1 MEPGPI
7 TPPDAGA
14 SAPRSADDVYHDLR
28 DHVSPPLALGARL
41 MGRGAYEVEAEGA
54 VVRLSDG
61 RELLDFASYAVS
73 LFGHRHP
80 TIVAAVA
87 RQLGLMPSSTRIVG
101 NPVQAA
107 FASQLIDAI
116 GAPYQYVWSG
126 LSGADAVEAAL
137 KLARRASGR
146 PRVLAVEGAF
156 HGKSLGALGATHNP
170 GFRVGIEAVVGHG
183 VTHIAP
189 DDAAA
194 VARECAAGDVAAVL
208 FEPIRGEAGVRP
220 MDPELLRRWQA
231 DAHAAGAFFIS
242 DEIQVGFGRCGHL
255 SVALADG
262 LQPDAV
268 LFAKPLGG
276 GVMPLSAV
284 VATPEFF
291 APLAKDGTFHS
302 LTFGGHPLSCAA
314 GLAALE
320 VLRGSTAEIARLST
334 AFAAR
339 LPQIAAA
346 HPRVFAGVRG
356 RGLLWGLEFQTP
368 ALAGEMLLFLGEH
381 GLIVCPCF
389 SSKTVLRLFPPTT
402 LTQAQLTQAFTA
414 IERAAAD
421 CQAVLDAGAYDDAP
435 TTPGAAD
442 PSRTTGAP
450 A

>member
-1 MEPGPI
+1 MHERPT
-7 TPPDAGA
+7 TPPAERA
-14 SAPRSADDVYHDLR
+14 ADDVFHDLR
-28 DHVSPPLALGARL
+28 DHVSPPIALGARL
-41 MGRGAYEVEAEGA
+41 FGRNAYEVEAEGA

-61 RELLDFASYAVS
+61 RELLDFSSYAVT

-80 TIVAAVA
+80 TVVAAVA
-87 RQLGLMPSSTRIVG
+87 DQLGRMPTSTRILG
-101 NPVQAA
+101 NPLQAA
-107 FASQLIDAI
+107 FATALAAELGD
-116 GAPYQYVWSG
+116 PFQYVWCG

-146 PRVLAVEGAF
+146 TRILAVEGAF

-189 DDAAA
+189 DDPGA
-194 VARECAAGDVAAVL
+194 VARECAKGDVAGVL
-208 FEPIRGEAGVRP
+208 FEPIRGEAGVHP
-220 MDPELLRRWQA
+220 MDTSLLRRWQD

-242 DEIQVGFGRCGHL
+242 DEIQIGFGRCGHVSL
-255 SVALADG
+255 AVADG
-262 LQPDAV
+262 LKPDAV

-314 GLAALE
+314 GLAALQ
-320 VLRGSTAEIARLST
+320 VLRDSTADIARITT
-334 AFAAR
+334 AFADR
-339 LPQIAAA
+339 LPRIAAA
-346 HPRVFAGVRG
+346 YPSVIATVRG
-356 RGLLWGLEFQTP
+356 RGLLWGLELQTP

-381 GLIVCPCF
+381 GLIASPCF

-402 LTQAQLTQAFTA
+402 LTDDELDRAFAT

-421 CQAVLDAGAYDDAP
+421 CQAVIDGGAYDDAADETVSPNSP
-435 TTPGAAD
+435 T
-442 PSRTTGAP
+442 TTGAR

>member
-1 MEPGPI
+1 MSARPI
-7 TPPDAGA
+7 TDPAEVA
-14 SAPRSADDVYHDLR
+14 APRSADEVYRDLR
-28 DHVSPPLALGARL
+28 DHVSPPLALSGRL
-41 MGRGAYEVEAEGA
+41 MGRGAYEVEAEGS

-61 RELLDFASYAVS
+61 RELLDFSSYAVT
-73 LFGHRHP
+73 LFGQRHP
-80 TIVAAVA
+80 KVVAAVSA
-87 RQLGLMPSSTRIVG
+87 QLGVMPSSTRIVG

-107 FASQLIDAI
+107 FATAMIDAI
-116 GAPYQYVWSG
+116 GAPFHYVWSG

-146 PRVLAVEGAF
+146 QRILAVEGAF

-170 GFRVGIEAVVGHG
+170 GFRIGIEEVVGHG

-189 DDAAA
+189 DDAGA
-194 VARECAAGDVAAVL
+194 VARECAAGDVAGVL
-208 FEPIRGEAGVRP
+208 FEPIRGEAGIQP
-220 MDPELLRRWQA
+220 MDLELLRRWQA

-242 DEIQVGFGRCGHL
+242 DEIQIGFGRCGPL

-284 VATPEFF
+284 VATAEFF

-320 VLRGSTAEIARLST
+320 VLDDSAGDIARLSK

-346 HPRVFAGVRG
+346 YPGVIAEVRG
-356 RGLLWGLEFQTP
+356 RGLLWGLDLRTP

-402 LTQAQLTQAFTA
+402 LTEAELTRAFSA
-414 IERAAAD
+414 IEHAAAD
-421 CQAVLDAGAYDDAP
+421 CQAVLDASVGDDAP
-435 TTPGAAD
+435 GTARVSPTSGARA
-442 PSRTTGAP
+442 
-450 A
+450 

>member
-1 MEPGPI
+1 M
-7 TPPDAGA
+7 
-14 SAPRSADDVYHDLR
+14 APRPHDAPADRPAGEVYRDLR
-28 DHVSPPLALGARL
+28 DHVSPPVALSGRL
-41 MGRGAYEVEAEGA
+41 MGRGAYEVEAEGS

-61 RELLDFASYAVS
+61 RELLDFSSYAVT
-73 LFGHRHP
+73 LFGQRHP
-80 TIVAAVA
+80 TVVAAVA
-87 RQLGLMPSSTRIVG
+87 EQLGVMPSSTRILG

-107 FASQLIDAI
+107 FATQLAAAL
-116 GAPYQYVWSG
+116 GEPFQYVWSG

-146 PRVLAVEGAF
+146 QRILAVEGAF

-170 GFRVGIEAVVGHG
+170 GFRIGIEEVVGHG

-189 DDAAA
+189 DDAEA

-208 FEPIRGEAGVRP
+208 FEPIRGEAGVHP
-220 MDPELLRRWQA
+220 MNTALLQQWQA

-320 VLRGSTAEIARLST
+320 VLRDSADDIARISA
-334 AFAAR
+334 AFAER
-339 LPQIAAA
+339 LPQIADA
-346 HPRVFAGVRG
+346 HPGVIAEVRG
-356 RGLLWGLEFQTP
+356 RGLLWGIDLQTP
-368 ALAGEMLLFLGEH
+368 ALTGEMLLFLGEH

-402 LTQAQLTQAFTA
+402 LTEAELERAFRI

-421 CQAVLDAGAYDDAP
+421 CQAVLDSGGHDDA
-435 TTPGAAD
+435 TDVAAGVS
-442 PSRTTGAP
+442 PTTGAR